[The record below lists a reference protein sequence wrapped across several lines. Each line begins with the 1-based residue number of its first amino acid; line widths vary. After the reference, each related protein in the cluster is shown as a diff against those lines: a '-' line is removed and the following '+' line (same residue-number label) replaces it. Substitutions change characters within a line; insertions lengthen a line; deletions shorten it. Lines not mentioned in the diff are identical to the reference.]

1 MLGDSLLTRYAR
13 CAIEEGKEEEDEED
27 DEAEEEVEEEEVEG
41 AKVQVS

>member
-13 CAIEEGKEEEDEED
+13 CAIEEGEKEEEDD
-27 DEAEEEVEEEEVEG
+27 EEEVEG

>member
-13 CAIEEGKEEEDEED
+13 CAIEEEEEDD
-27 DEAEEEVEEEEVEG
+27 EEEVEG